1 MAVVTID
8 KIKEI
13 LRECAGEEDGA
24 TLDGDI
30 SGRTFEELGYDSLA
44 RLEAAAKIKRE
55 YGVDLVDEINDLG
68 TPDDLVGLL
77 TSRLAA

>member
-13 LRECAGEEDGA
+13 LREWAGEEDGVS
-24 TLDGDI
+24 LDGDI

-55 YGVDLVDEINDLG
+55 YGVDVVDDINDIGTPGDLVD
-68 TPDDLVGLL
+68 LL
-77 TSRLAA
+77 TSKLAA